1 MRVFLEYSLQEPTIA
16 LYFGIVYI
24 GQRHLD
30 FSALPLSNVGSLYI
44 HPRNGLFQVQLPISS
59 SSPWD
64 LQGKWE
70 SWSMS
75 ASA

>member
-24 GQRHLD
+24 EERHLD
-30 FSALPLSNVGSLYI
+30 FSALPLSNVGFLYI
-44 HPRNGLFQVQLPISS
+44 HPRNDLFQVHLPISS
-59 SSPWD
+59 SAPWE

-70 SWSMS
+70 SGSMS
-75 ASA
+75 AST

>member
-1 MRVFLEYSLQEPTIA
+1 MRVFLEYFLQEPTIA

-24 GQRHLD
+24 EERHLD

-44 HPRNGLFQVQLPISS
+44 HPRSGLLQVQLPISS
-59 SSPWD
+59 SAPWE

-70 SWSMS
+70 SGNMS
-75 ASA
+75 AST